1 MTPLTDTER
10 AMVEANLG
18 LAGWAVN
25 RWARHLP
32 RSHSSRYC
40 QEAAYQ
46 DAVLGLCRAVQKYD
60 PTTGFTFATYA
71 SSWLRAAIQRGEGD
85 YEGINHRAATAGRQ
99 APAPAPLS
107 MDETLRSGAAA
118 CDHLT
123 LADTLDDGHDH
134 EADLI
139 GWRRVHEIR
148 ALAPYICR
156 DRIDQQILLGLTD
169 LNGTRTPAQVMADVC
184 TEAGFTKQAA
194 NQRLQRLRRT
204 LTPLLAD
211 EAA

>member
-46 DAVLGLCRAVQKYD
+46 DAVLGLARAVQKYD
-60 PTTGFTFATYA
+60 PTTGYTFATYA
-71 SSWLRAAIQRGEGD
+71 ANWLRQAIQRGEGD

-99 APAPAPLS
+99 DPTPPPLS
-107 MDETLRSGAAA
+107 LEQPTTPMAAG
-118 CDHLT
+118 DHLT
-123 LADTLDDGHDH
+123 LADTIDDGHDY
-134 EADLI
+134 EAETVS
-139 GWRRVHEIR
+139 WRRVDEIR

-156 DRIDQQILLGLTD
+156 DRIDQQIIAGLTD
-169 LNGTRTPAQVMADVC
+169 LNGTRTPAQVMADIC
-184 TEAGFTKQAA
+184 EEAGFTKQAA
-194 NQRLQRLRRT
+194 NLRLQRLRRT